1 MRRNRTPNP
10 QSAGRA
16 KHVESM
22 RLLATIYPD
31 LQDSQRQEILQC
43 ALMAHSQDPVAVEH
57 HFQVLLAT
65 LKSGAVFGAAVPP
78 AGVDIK
84 SFDFDIHKVQNAPF
98 SWNFYIGKRGGGID
112 SIIQDAHKV
121 YGIKLLDM
129 TGNWATCYPMTVLP
143 GTRVRLLGRGSDVHE
158 LVFPLNPYEISAV
171 VHHLPALIF
180 LHACPAVLQN
190 VNGHDAFTSVR
201 YIVQGRCSLS
211 HYPEFRALRRENAKA
226 LGDWRSSQ
234 IMAGRGASS

>member
-1 MRRNRTPNP
+1 MRSNRTPNP
-10 QSAGRA
+10 QSAGHA

-65 LKSGAVFGAAVPP
+65 LRSGAVLGAAVPP

-84 SFDFDIHKVQNAPF
+84 SFDFDIHRVFYHPTYPPHVQNAPF

-143 GTRVRLLGRGSDVHE
+143 GTRVRLLDAGPRFMSSSSSQPIRD
-158 LVFPLNPYEISAV
+158 FCR
-171 VHHLPALIF
+171 
-180 LHACPAVLQN
+180 CPSP
-190 VNGHDAFTSVR
+190 TSV
-201 YIVQGRCSLS
+201 
-211 HYPEFRALRRENAKA
+211 
-226 LGDWRSSQ
+226 
-234 IMAGRGASS
+234 